1 MLPRCPRGRGKW
13 NNMGRAER
21 IGGEAAGSSGPGLRP
36 VVWPTGFA
44 RGLKNRRETWEPAFP
59 GRKGPPTELQLDA
72 VDELGGP
79 GANRA
84 RRPESASAPRNS
96 HLLP

>member
-1 MLPRCPRGRGKW
+1 MLPRVHGGRGKW

-44 RGLKNRRETWEPAFP
+44 RGLKTEEKPGNPAFP
-59 GRKGPPTELQLDA
+59 GRKG
-72 VDELGGP
+72 
-79 GANRA
+79 
-84 RRPESASAPRNS
+84 RRQNCS
-96 HLLP
+96 

>member
-1 MLPRCPRGRGKW
+1 MLPRVHGGRGKW

-21 IGGEAAGSSGPGLRP
+21 IGGVFGARVAACSVADRICARP
-36 VVWPTGFA
+36 Q
-44 RGLKNRRETWEPAFP
+44 NRRETWEPRIP
-59 GRKGPPTELQLDA
+59 GPEGPPAELQLDA

-84 RRPESASAPRNS
+84 KRPESASAPRNS